1 MRFSKT
7 SRDFKVQK
15 IASTTRRLLCSGS
28 ADSSISYSRSLSL
41 RSDRLKEATSHSGAP
56 LDTTTEERLIRPAR
70 NVSGSLRLPG
80 DKSIS
85 HRYAMLGAFAEGT
98 SRFTNFST
106 GADCASTLACMEA
119 LGAAVNRIGNEAV
132 EITGV
137 AGRVTPSGSPLDRG
151 NCGSTMRMISG
162 LLSPQ
167 QGSFTLIGDASLS
180 RRPMERIRK
189 PLEAMGAKLT
199 LTDGHAPLT
208 IEGTSLKPIDYTTP
222 VPSAQVKT
230 CVLLAGLQTAGT
242 TTVREAVRTRDHSEL
257 ALRAFGA
264 TLTRTLDSVSI
275 PGPQSLHAI
284 SAAVPGDISSAA
296 FFLCAAALFPG
307 SGLVLDSLG
316 LNPTRATLL
325 DVLTALGA
333 HIAVLNLEEQNAE
346 LVGTVQ
352 VTAPPEGLGSTTIS
366 GALAAQLIDELPALA
381 AIGPFT
387 SGGIRIR
394 DARELR
400 VKESDRIALVVRNLR
415 AMGAEVEEFE
425 DGLDVPGGQTLH
437 GATIDSGGDHR
448 IAMAFSVAALR
459 AEGDTLIQGAES
471 AAISF
476 PEFFDLLD
484 LVAER

>member
-1 MRFSKT
+1 M
-7 SRDFKVQK
+7 
-15 IASTTRRLLCSGS
+15 
-28 ADSSISYSRSLSL
+28 
-41 RSDRLKEATSHSGAP
+41 
-56 LDTTTEERLIRPAR
+56 IRPAK
-70 NVSGSLRLPG
+70 NIYGSLRLPG

-85 HRYAMLGAFAEGT
+85 HRYGMLASFAEGT
-98 SRFTNFST
+98 SRFSNFST
-106 GADCASTLACMEA
+106 GADCASTLKCMQA
-119 LGAAVNRIGNEAV
+119 LGAKVTHNADGTV
-132 EITGV
+132 EVTGV
-137 AGRVTPSGSPLDRG
+137 GGHVTPSADPLDCG
-151 NCGSTMRMISG
+151 NSGSTMRMISG
-162 LLSPQ
+162 LLAPQ
-167 QGSFTLIGDASLS
+167 EGTFTLIGDASLS

-189 PLEAMGAKLT
+189 PLETMGARLT
-199 LTDGHAPLT
+199 LTEGHAPIIIHGGPLQA
-208 IEGTSLKPIDYTTP
+208 IDFTTP

-230 CVLLAGLQTAGT
+230 CVLLAGLQTEGT
-242 TTVREAVRTRDHSEL
+242 TTVRESVRTRDHSEL

-264 TLTRTLDSVSI
+264 KLTRTVDSVAI
-275 PGPQSLHAI
+275 VGPQTLHGMD
-284 SAAVPGDISSAA
+284 AAVPGDISSAA

-333 HIAVLNLEEQNAE
+333 HISVLNLEEKASE
-346 LVGTVQ
+346 LVGTVEISS
-352 VTAPPEGLGSTTIS
+352 PPEGLRSTTIS
-366 GALAAQLIDELPALA
+366 GALAAQLIDELPVLA
-381 AIGPFT
+381 AIAPYT

-400 VKESDRIALVVRNLR
+400 VKESDRIALVAANLR
-415 AMGAEVEEFE
+415 AMGAEVTEFE

-437 GATIDSGGDHR
+437 GAQIDSGGDHR

-459 AEGDTLIQGAES
+459 AEGETRILGAES

>member
-1 MRFSKT
+1 
-7 SRDFKVQK
+7 
-15 IASTTRRLLCSGS
+15 L
-28 ADSSISYSRSLSL
+28 
-41 RSDRLKEATSHSGAP
+41 H
-56 LDTTTEERLIRPAR
+56 TTTEERLIRPAR
-70 NVSGSLRLPG
+70 NIYGSLRLPG

-85 HRYAMLGAFAEGT
+85 HRYGMLAAFAEGT

-106 GADCASTLACMEA
+106 GADCASTLACMQA
-119 LGAAVNRIGNEAV
+119 LGAKVNRSSSNSV
-132 EITGV
+132 EVTGV
-137 AGRVTPSGSPLDRG
+137 AGHVVPAGHPLDCG
-151 NCGSTMRMISG
+151 NSGSTMRMISG
-162 LLSPQ
+162 LLAPQ

-189 PLEAMGAKLT
+189 PLSDMGAQLT
-199 LTDGHAPLT
+199 LTEGHAPLT
-208 IEGTSLKPIDYTTP
+208 IQGGPLKPIDYTTP

-230 CVLLAGLQTAGT
+230 CVLLAGFQTTGT

-264 TLTRTLDSVSI
+264 TLARTIDSVSI
-275 PGPQSLHAI
+275 SGPQSLRAI
-284 SAAVPGDISSAA
+284 DARIPGDISSAA
-296 FFLCAAALFPG
+296 FFLCAAAIFPG
-307 SGLVLDSLG
+307 SSLLLDSLG

-333 HIAVLNLEEQNAE
+333 KISVLNLEEKNAE

-352 VTAPPEGLGSTTIS
+352 ISAPPEGLGSTEVS
-366 GALAAQLIDELPALA
+366 GALAAQLIDELPVLA
-381 AIGPFT
+381 AIAPYT

-394 DARELR
+394 DAKELR
-400 VKESDRIALVVRNLR
+400 VKESDRIALVVKNLR

-425 DGLDVPGGQTLH
+425 DGLDVPGGQSLH

-459 AEGDTLIQGAES
+459 AEGETLIQGSES
-471 AAISF
+471 AGISF

>member
-1 MRFSKT
+1 MHN
-7 SRDFKVQK
+7 
-15 IASTTRRLLCSGS
+15 
-28 ADSSISYSRSLSL
+28 
-41 RSDRLKEATSHSGAP
+41 EAK
-56 LDTTTEERLIRPAR
+56 ERLIRPAR
-70 NVSGSLRLPG
+70 NICGSLRLPG

-98 SRFTNFST
+98 TRLSNFST
-106 GADCASTLACMEA
+106 GADCASTLTCMQA
-119 LGAAVNRIGNEAV
+119 LGAKVNRTGENSV
-132 EITGV
+132 EIAGV
-137 AGRVTPSGSPLDRG
+137 SGRVTVADHPLDCG
-151 NCGSTMRMISG
+151 NSGSTMRMISG
-162 LLSPQ
+162 LLAPQ
-167 QGSFTLIGDASLS
+167 QGSFTLTGDESLS

-208 IEGTSLKPIDYTTP
+208 IHGSSLRAIDFTTP

-264 TLTRTLDSVSI
+264 NLTRTLDSVSI
-275 PGPQSLHAI
+275 AGPQSLHAI
-284 SAAVPGDISSAA
+284 EAAVPGDLSSAA
-296 FFLCAAALFPG
+296 FFLCAAAIFPG
-307 SGLVLDSLG
+307 SSLVLDALG
-316 LNPTRATLL
+316 LNPTRAALL

-333 HIAVLNLEEQNAE
+333 HIAVLNVEEKHAE

-352 VTAPPEGLGSTTIS
+352 ITSPPDGLGSTEVS
-366 GALAAQLIDELPALA
+366 GAFAAQLIDELPVLA
-381 AIGPFT
+381 AIAPYT

-394 DARELR
+394 DAKELR
-400 VKESDRIALVVRNLR
+400 VKESDRIALVAKNLR
-415 AMGAEVEEFE
+415 AMGAEVAEFE
-425 DGLDVPGGQTLH
+425 DGLDVPGGQNLH

-459 AEGDTLIQGAES
+459 AEGDTLIHGADS

-476 PEFFDLLD
+476 PEFFNLLE
-484 LVAER
+484 LVVER

>member
-1 MRFSKT
+1 LH
-7 SRDFKVQK
+7 QQ
-15 IASTTRRLLCSGS
+15 
-28 ADSSISYSRSLSL
+28 
-41 RSDRLKEATSHSGAP
+41 
-56 LDTTTEERLIRPAR
+56 RLIRPAR
-70 NVSGSLRLPG
+70 NILGSLRLPG

-98 SRFTNFST
+98 SRFSNFST

-119 LGAAVNRIGNEAV
+119 LGAKVNRLGDQAI

-137 AGRVTPSGSPLDRG
+137 AGQVTPASHPLNCG
-151 NCGSTMRMISG
+151 NSGSTMRMISG
-162 LLSPQ
+162 LLAPQ
-167 QGSFTLIGDASLS
+167 QGSFTLIGDQSLS

-189 PLEAMGAKLT
+189 PLAAMGARLT

-208 IEGTSLKPIDYTTP
+208 IEGAPLTAIDYTTP

-230 CVLLAGLQTAGT
+230 SVLLAGLQTTGT
-242 TTVREAVRTRDHSEL
+242 TTVHEAVRTRDHSEL

-264 TLTRTLDSVSI
+264 TLTRSIDSVSI
-275 PGPQSLHAI
+275 AGPQSLHAI
-284 SAAVPGDISSAA
+284 EAPVPGDISSAA

-307 SGLVLDSLG
+307 SALVIDALG

-333 HIAVLNLEEQNAE
+333 HIAVLNLEEKHAE

-352 VTAPPEGLGSTTIS
+352 VSAPREGLGSTQVS
-366 GALAAQLIDELPALA
+366 GALAAQLIDELPVLA
-381 AIGPFT
+381 AIAPYT
-387 SGGIRIR
+387 RGGIRIR
-394 DARELR
+394 DAKELR
-400 VKESDRIALVVRNLR
+400 VKESDRIALVAKNLR
-415 AMGAEVEEFE
+415 AMGAEVTEFE
-425 DGLDVPGGQTLH
+425 DGLDVAGGQSLH

-448 IAMAFSVAALR
+448 IAMAFSVAAL
-459 AEGDTLIQGAES
+459 AAAGETLILGAES
-471 AAISF
+471 ADISF

>member
-1 MRFSKT
+1 LPAAH
-7 SRDFKVQK
+7 Q
-15 IASTTRRLLCSGS
+15 
-28 ADSSISYSRSLSL
+28 
-41 RSDRLKEATSHSGAP
+41 
-56 LDTTTEERLIRPAR
+56 ERIIRPAR
-70 NVSGSLRLPG
+70 NVIGSLRLPG

-85 HRYAMLGAFAEGT
+85 HRYGMLAAFADGT

-106 GADCASTLACMEA
+106 GADCASTLACMQA
-119 LGAAVNRIGNEAV
+119 LGAEVRRREDGAV

-137 AGRVTPSGSPLDRG
+137 AGRVTPSQAPLDCG
-151 NCGSTMRMISG
+151 NSGSTMRMISG
-162 LLSPQ
+162 LLAPQ
-167 QGSFTLIGDASLS
+167 CGAFTLIGDASLS

-189 PLEAMGAKLT
+189 PLAEMGAKIR
-199 LTDGHAPLT
+199 LTDGHAPVA
-208 IEGTSLKPIDYTTP
+208 IEGAELHAIDFTTP

-264 TLTRTLDSVSI
+264 ELTRTIDSVSI
-275 PGPQSLHAI
+275 AGPQKLHAI
-284 SAAVPGDISSAA
+284 DATVPGDISSAA

-316 LNPTRATLL
+316 LNPTRAALL

-333 HIAVLNLEEQNAE
+333 HISVLDLEEKHAE
-346 LVGTVQ
+346 LVGTMQ
-352 VTAPPEGLGSTTIS
+352 VSGPADGLRSTAIT

-381 AIGPFT
+381 AIAPYT

-394 DARELR
+394 DAKELR
-400 VKESDRIALVVRNLR
+400 VKESDRIALVARNLR

-425 DGLDVPGGQTLH
+425 DGLDVPGGQKLH

-459 AEGDTLIQGAES
+459 AEGETLIQGADS

-484 LVAER
+484 AVAER